1 MIRPISI
8 ALLLGLSPGPISAQ
22 NSPLSTGHQLA
33 LQHCASCHQLPAPGL
48 LTQQSWEFCLTYMGF
63 FLGVDDR
70 ASLQEEPPEVTA
82 IIDARREFVQTAGLY
97 PSTPSITASDW
108 AILRRYYLVNAPAV
122 VLPPP
127 PKPEIQS
134 NSSWFHPQ
142 STQYRQP
149 QAVTSLVKIDEE
161 RHQLIIHDSLAETL
175 TILDRDGD
183 LIDQHA
189 SPGVALVDAHF
200 RGNDLYLLNIGD
212 LFAAR
217 IGEGFGELQRARV
230 AGGLLYGVKNLLT
243 GLHRPSD
250 LKLADID
257 ADGTEDALISNF
269 GDYRGG
275 LSLHWGSESG
285 APFASTPTI
294 VSHQPGIV
302 ESQVHDFNGDGL
314 PDIAVLASAAAE
326 NLSLFINQGDRTF
339 RPQLIVSQH
348 PSFGYTALKLR
359 DMNNDGRM
367 DIITANGDNGDS
379 DPYNTLKRDQ
389 GIRIYLNQGELR
401 FEEAYFYPMFG
412 VFGVEIEDF
421 DSDGDLDLAAVA
433 FHPDFRPAQR
443 ENFVLLEQVTPLKFA
458 PQTHPAT
465 FSGRWMTLA
474 SGDLDGDGD
483 KDLVLGAGYSPV
495 GMRIAHEEL
504 LAEMMQSGPA
514 LLVLKNQTK

>member
-1 MIRPISI
+1 
-8 ALLLGLSPGPISAQ
+8 
-22 NSPLSTGHQLA
+22 
-33 LQHCASCHQLPAPGL
+33 
-48 LTQQSWEFCLTYMGF
+48 MGF
-63 FLGVDDR
+63 FLGIDDR
-70 ASLQEEPPEVTA
+70 QALQNQPPEVTA

-97 PSTPSITASDW
+97 PTAPTISPADW
-108 AILRRYYLVNAPAV
+108 ETLRSYYLTNAPADA
-122 VLPPP
+122 LPPP
-127 PKPEIQS
+127 AKPEIQS
-134 NSSWFHPQ
+134 HDSWFHPQ

-161 RHQLIIHDSLAETL
+161 RSQLLIHDSLSEIL

-183 LIDQHA
+183 IIDQHR

-217 IGEGFGELQRARV
+217 IGEGFGELQRARI
-230 AGGLLYGVKNLLT
+230 GGGILYGIKNLLT
-243 GLHRPSD
+243 GLQRPSD
-250 LKLADID
+250 LKLADLD
-257 ADGTEDALISNF
+257 QDGLEDALISNF
-269 GDYRGG
+269 GDYTGG
-275 LSLHWGSESG
+275 LSLHWGNQSS
-285 APFASTPTI
+285 APFAQKPTI

-302 ESQVHDFNGDGL
+302 ETQVHDFNGDGL
-314 PDIAVLASAAAE
+314 PDIAVLTSSAAE

-339 RPQLIVSQH
+339 TPHLIVSQH
-348 PSFGYTALKLR
+348 PSFGYTALEIR
-359 DMNNDGRM
+359 DINHDGRM

-412 VFGVEIEDF
+412 VFGIEIEDF
-421 DSDGDLDLAAVA
+421 DSDGDLDFAAVA
-433 FHPDFRPAQR
+433 FHPDFSPVKR
-443 ENFVLLEQVTPLKFA
+443 ENFVILEQVSPLEFA

-465 FSGRWMTLA
+465 FSGRWMTLD

-514 LLVLKNQTK
+514 LLVLENQTK